1 MCMKIVYLDTELLKD
16 AMRKVESVQ
25 HIRTFYRKS
34 HEYQLGGIVYD
45 LRKKF
50 QRMTRLYKKSFDH
63 MNDED
68 HNQHIRRWVEIHQL
82 SLELDNLIKATVR
95 YENSLDQQEQKKA
108 AAYEKEHPT
117 SPWPSSAKPIIPSNS
132 DEDDLT
138 DLEKKKK
145 KPKGLLRVGAKQLR
159 QKAPR
164 WRPKSA
170 SAKNRINGYG
180 GFDSDY

>member
-1 MCMKIVYLDTELLKD
+1 MSSVENYGIFNDSLKYVLDDSSRSEETKYIFISLVLAPCESSYAGYSFKRMCMKIVYLDTELLKD

-68 HNQHIRRWVEIHQL
+68 HNQVQL
-82 SLELDNLIKATVR
+82 LK
-95 YENSLDQQEQKKA
+95 Y
-108 AAYEKEHPT
+108 
-117 SPWPSSAKPIIPSNS
+117 II
-132 DEDDLT
+132 
-138 DLEKKKK
+138 
-145 KPKGLLRVGAKQLR
+145 
-159 QKAPR
+159 
-164 WRPKSA
+164 
-170 SAKNRINGYG
+170 
-180 GFDSDY
+180 F